1 MWLAVVAIVVGL
13 AILVW
18 SADVFISGAT
28 VLAKNLRVPSF
39 LIGLII
45 LGLGSSAPEMVVSTL
60 AALQGSPELALGNAY
75 GSNIMNIALV
85 LGVTAIISPIVIHKS
100 IVRRELPILVLVT
113 ALAAW
118 QLRDGL
124 LSQADG
130 ALLLGGLVLVLAIQ
144 IILSL
149 REGNHEHEDDAVE
162 NSIVKDSI
170 IKDSTIKDS
179 IVENYVI
186 GSDVVVD
193 SHTSNNSRKF
203 NSVSKTQPNKKPSLS
218 RGMSSLFIGMLMLI
232 LSSQAIIW
240 GAVELATFLGLSK
253 LIIGLTIVSI
263 GTSLPE
269 LVASLA
275 AARQGEHD
283 MALGNIIGSNIFN
296 TLGVVGLAAII
307 APITANPVIL
317 SRDIL
322 MMGILTL
329 LLSALCVFAFMT
341 KRRFGRASGI
351 TLVLCFVGYTLWL
364 IQTVNM

>member
-1 MWLAVVAIVVGL
+1 MWLAVVAVLVGL

-18 SADVFISGAT
+18 SADIFINGAT
-28 VLAKNLRVPSF
+28 ALAERLRVPSF
-39 LIGLII
+39 LIGLLI
-45 LGLGSSAPEMVVSTL
+45 LGLGSSAPEMVVSVL

-85 LGVTAIISPIVIHKS
+85 LGVTAIISPIIIHRRIIK
-100 IVRRELPILVLVT
+100 RELPMLVFIT

-130 ALLLGGLVLVLAIQ
+130 ALLLGGLLTVLGIQ

-149 REGNHEHEDDAVE
+149 REGNHDHENDVVE
-162 NSIVKDSI
+162 DSI
-170 IKDSTIKDS
+170 DKKS
-179 IVENYVI
+179 IIENNVI
-186 GSDVVVD
+186 GHDVAINNHKCGED
-193 SHTSNNSRKF
+193 SKVQANEE
-203 NSVSKTQPNKKPSLS
+203 PSLS
-218 RGMSSLFIGMLMLI
+218 SGMGSLFIGMLMLV
-232 LSSQAIIW
+232 LSSQAIVW
-240 GAVELATFLGLSK
+240 GAVELATFWGLSK

-269 LVASLA
+269 LVSSLA

-322 MMGILTL
+322 MMSILTVL
-329 LLSALCVFAFMT
+329 LFALSIFAFVN
-341 KRRFGRASGI
+341 KRPFGRASGI
-351 TLVLCFVGYTLWL
+351 TLVLCFFGYTLWL